1 MASRYPKRVDP
12 DAIFNQQVHE
22 ISEWDAETDR
32 LAPFKD

>member
-1 MASRYPKRVDP
+1 MPACYPERVDC

-32 LAPFKD
+32 LAPFED